1 MKFLLAVFLCML
13 SISMRAQIATVLTL
27 NKPSATISEWWRNN
41 TTIVYLVTNPD
52 PMPRQVIIKSTL
64 KTADGEMVATK
75 DLSQAAVYSL
85 TDGNRVFTA
94 KEVLPLEQMIFT
106 GNYKNTLSR
115 TGKLPA
121 GVYILEVQL
130 ISPANYAVQSSLQ
143 SRSFNLAAQQLPVLM
158 SPIDKDSLDVKIASA
173 AITFRWTP
181 LTARGTEQIYY
192 RIQIFEVLPF
202 QHPLQA
208 MRGNYPLLDKEVSNL
223 TQYIWTPQM
232 AFATD
237 SLPKKFI
244 WTIQTLNSNH
254 VPLSSDNNIEARSEP
269 FEFIIRKKN

>member
-1 MKFLLAVFLCML
+1 MKFLTAGLLCIL
-13 SISMRAQIATVLTL
+13 SFSMHAQIATVLTM

-41 TTIVYLVTNPD
+41 ATIVYLVTNPD

-64 KTADGEMVATK
+64 KTADGEVVAAK
-75 DLSQAAVYSL
+75 DLSQASIYSL
-85 TDGNRVFTA
+85 TGGDRVFTA

-130 ISPANYAVQSSLQ
+130 VSPVNYSALSSLQ
-143 SRSFNLAAQQLPVLM
+143 SRIFNLAAQQLPVLM
-158 SPIDKDSLDVKIASA
+158 SPVDKDSLDVKIAA
-173 AITFRWTP
+173 TAITFRWTP

-192 RIQIFEVLPF
+192 RIQVFEVLPF

-208 MRGNYPLLDKEVSNL
+208 MRGNYPLLDKEVTNV
-223 TQYIWTPQM
+223 TQYIWRPQL

-244 WTIQTLNSNH
+244 WTIQTLNSNR
-254 VPLSSDNNIEARSEP
+254 VPLSSDDNIEGRSDP
-269 FEFIIRKKN
+269 FEFIIKRKN